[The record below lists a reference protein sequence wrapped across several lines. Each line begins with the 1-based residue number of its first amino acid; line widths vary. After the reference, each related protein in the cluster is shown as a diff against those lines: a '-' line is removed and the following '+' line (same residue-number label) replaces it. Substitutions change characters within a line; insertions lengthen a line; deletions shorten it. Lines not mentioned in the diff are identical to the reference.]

1 MRNSG
6 SFAMPTNPST
16 PSSISTARPR
26 LSLKIASIEYRIQ
39 WDDTAQ
45 TWDVLRNGVA
55 TDVVAR
61 RKRISAVASAIR
73 DAKAEFKTSSG
84 SVVVTCF
91 EGRKLETL
99 WRGTQ

>member
-1 MRNSG
+1 MLTNQSG
-6 SFAMPTNPST
+6 TRSAVVG
-16 PSSISTARPR
+16 RPR
-26 LSLKIASIEYRIQ
+26 LSLRIASIEYRIQ

-55 TDVVAR
+55 TEVVAR
-61 RKRISAVASAIR
+61 RKRSSAVASAIR
-73 DAKAEFKTSSG
+73 DAKAEFKNASG
-84 SVVVTCF
+84 TVVVTCF

>member
-1 MRNSG
+1 ML
-6 SFAMPTNPST
+6 TNQSRTRPVA
-16 PSSISTARPR
+16 IERPR

-39 WDDTAQ
+39 WDDAAQ

-61 RKRISAVASAIR
+61 RKRSSAVASAIR
-73 DAKAEFKTSSG
+73 DAKAEFKNSSG